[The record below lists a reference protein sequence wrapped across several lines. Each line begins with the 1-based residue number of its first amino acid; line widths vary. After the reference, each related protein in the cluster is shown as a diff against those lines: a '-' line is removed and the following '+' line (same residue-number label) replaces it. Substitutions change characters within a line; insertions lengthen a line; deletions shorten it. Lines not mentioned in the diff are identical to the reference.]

1 MQRRQYDEEEDD
13 DDDDVLM
20 HMQSNVWIK
29 VVAS

>member
-1 MQRRQYDEEEDD
+1 MQRRQYDEEED

>member
-1 MQRRQYDEEEDD
+1 MQRRQYDEED

>member
-1 MQRRQYDEEEDD
+1 MQRRQYDEEDD